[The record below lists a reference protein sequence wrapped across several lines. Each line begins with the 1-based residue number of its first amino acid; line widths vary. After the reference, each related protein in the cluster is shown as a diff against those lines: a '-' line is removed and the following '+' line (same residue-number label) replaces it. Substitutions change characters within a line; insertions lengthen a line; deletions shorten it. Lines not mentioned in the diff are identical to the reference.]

1 MSRGYPSLTALLA
14 LLAFAGYQNRDKL
27 ADLLRGAQRSPEAP
41 PQVPQG
47 GAGGTGGALPGNLG
61 GALSGKSIGDL
72 LSGGLRDLVDAFTQK
87 GHGDVADSWVG
98 RGPNKQIAPP
108 QLENAIGSDVLE
120 NLSKLT
126 GLSREEILSRLSKH
140 LPDAVDKYTPEGR
153 VPTAAELSKP

>member
-27 ADLLRGAQRSPEAP
+27 ADLLRGAQRNPGAP
-41 PQVPQG
+41 AQVPE
-47 GAGGTGGALPGNLG
+47 GGTGGALPGNLG

-87 GHGDVADSWVG
+87 GHGDVAESWVG

-108 QLENAIGSDVLE
+108 ELEKAIGSDVLE

-140 LPDAVDKYTPEGR
+140 LPEAVDKYTPEGR